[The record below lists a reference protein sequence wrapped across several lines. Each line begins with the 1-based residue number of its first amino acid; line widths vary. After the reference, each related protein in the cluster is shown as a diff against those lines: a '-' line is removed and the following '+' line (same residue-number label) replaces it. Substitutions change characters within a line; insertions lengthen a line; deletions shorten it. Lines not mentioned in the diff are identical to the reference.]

1 MDAGKRHMILLDQR
15 QKILLQFSKKHK
27 SVPLDLKSHTE
38 IQQAQMDVGHTVRL
52 YCSSGRLSL
61 RDLSLSQQAVNNTS
75 YGLGARVR
83 CYIIP
88 PGSPLETKAQEKAHV
103 TSSQEI
109 SFLAHSSR
117 QVEKQ
122 EESRKMALMNLSA
135 GREWRQRCTERT
147 KGQSGEGR
155 EWDE

>member
-38 IQQAQMDVGHTVRL
+38 IQQAQMDVGHIVRL

-61 RDLSLSQQAVNNTS
+61 REPSLSQQAVNNTS
-75 YGLGARVR
+75 YGLEARER

-88 PGSPLETKAQEKAHV
+88 PGSPLQTKAQEKAHI

-109 SFLAHSSR
+109 SFLAHSAR
-117 QVEKQ
+117 HVEKQ

-135 GREWRQRCTERT
+135 GQEQRCRNREHIC
-147 KGQSGEGR
+147 GHSGGR
-155 EWDE
+155 GGWNE

>member
-1 MDAGKRHMILLDQR
+1 MDAGKKTHDTPGSKTKDSI
-15 QKILLQFSKKHK
+15 QFSKKHK

-61 RDLSLSQQAVNNTS
+61 RDPSLSQQAVNNTS

-88 PGSPLETKAQEKAHV
+88 PDSPLQTKAQEKAHI

-147 KGQSGEGR
+147 
-155 EWDE
+155 